1 VSGPIQSLE
10 QLAGKR
16 IATSFEV
23 LAGELF
29 QGVDAQAAGET
40 KTKVEYV
47 GGSVEAAC
55 ALGMADGIG
64 ESSPAILCWKSVLTS
79 VTSRSCR

>member
-1 VSGPIQSLE
+1 MEDLSG
-10 QLAGKR
+10 GV

-29 QGVDAQAAGET
+29 EGLDEKLGKAKGE
-40 KTKVEYV
+40 KTKVEYI

-64 ESSPAILCWKSVLTS
+64 TCLTVDVVSHADISS
-79 VTSRSCR
+79 

>member
-1 VSGPIQSLE
+1 MEDLSG
-10 QLAGKR
+10 GV

-29 QGVDAQAAGET
+29 DGLDEKLGKGKEN
-40 KTKVEYV
+40 KTKVEYI

-64 ESSPAILCWKSVLTS
+64 ESIRVSLVWTQTANISS
-79 VTSRSCR
+79 

>member
-1 VSGPIQSLE
+1 MESLSG
-10 QLAGKR
+10 GV

-29 QGVDAQAAGET
+29 DQLDEKLGKSKSD
-40 KTKVEYV
+40 KTKVEYI

-64 ESSPAILCWKSVLTS
+64 ELSFWWNVYDLS
-79 VTSRSCR
+79 

>member
-1 VSGPIQSLE
+1 MEDLSG
-10 QLAGKR
+10 GV

-29 QGVDAQAAGET
+29 DGLDEKLGKAKEQ
-40 KTKVEYV
+40 KTKVEYI

-64 ESSPAILCWKSVLTS
+64 ESAPVFWTRGVNADAI
-79 VTSRSCR
+79 

>member
-1 VSGPIQSLE
+1 VTGPKQTMEDLSG
-10 QLAGKR
+10 GV

-29 QGVDAQAAGET
+29 DQLDDRLGKSKGD
-40 KTKVEYV
+40 KTKVEYI

-64 ESSPAILCWKSVLTS
+64 EWLLGSGLDAS
-79 VTSRSCR
+79 